1 MNEKL
6 HKILYIALSLLL
18 AVAFWLFVDNEQE
31 NTIERPFNGIPVEF
45 IGAEDALPSRNLML
59 SGGMDATLDV
69 VVRGPRA
76 IVSGMKREDLRAQ
89 VNVSNINSVG
99 TYPLSYT
106 ILTPDNIRPG
116 EITTECSRSAVT
128 VQVSTLYSRTLPV
141 SVNVTGDVVDGCIY
155 MGERMLAEPS
165 TLTISG
171 RAEDVDQV
179 ETVRVTVDLTGAN
192 STIQREFD
200 YQLLDAEGNEVE
212 TSGLR
217 LSERRVQVTA
227 PVFITKE
234 LPLTVKIKE
243 APGSLEKDARCELAD
258 QTITVAG
265 EAANLENVDEILLGE
280 VDLSALLSSTDIPP
294 GHQHARRVRQSQQPR
309 LHHPLRPLQPESGDA
324 ELHRDQHRAHGAQ
337 RDPEVQPPDQL
348 PGRAGP
354 GPGGGAGERDGG
366 GHPHRGG
373 PDGVRLQRHLLREG
387 PGLRGQPRPGGGHRR
402 RLHRGLQDHFLGGS
416 AMTQIGT
423 VTAVPE
429 PGAAV
434 VQVARQSACAH
445 NCAGC
450 AGV

>member
-1 MNEKL
+1 VKKGMNEKL

-280 VDLSALLSSTDIPP
+280 VDLSALLSSTDIPLDINMP
-294 GHQHARRVRQSQQPR
+294 AGCVNLSNLASTTLSVRFSR
-309 LHHPLRPLQPESGDA
+309 NLETRS
-324 ELHRDQHRAHGAQ
+324 
-337 RDPEVQPPDQL
+337 
-348 PGRAGP
+348 
-354 GPGGGAGERDGG
+354 
-366 GHPHRGG
+366 
-373 PDGVRLQRHLLREG
+373 
-387 PGLRGQPRPGGGHRR
+387 
-402 RLHRGLQDHFLGGS
+402 F
-416 AMTQIGT
+416 T
-423 VTAVPE
+423 VTNIVPMGLSE
-429 PGAAV
+429 TQRFSRLTNSLDVLVRGPAEELENVTAEDIRIVVDLTEFASNGTYSVKAQVFVDNHDQVGAIGGDYT
-434 VQVARQSACAH
+434 VACKITS
-445 NCAGC
+445 
-450 AGV
+450 

>member
-243 APGSLEKDARCELAD
+243 IG
-258 QTITVAG
+258 
-265 EAANLENVDEILLGE
+265 
-280 VDLSALLSSTDIPP
+280 
-294 GHQHARRVRQSQQPR
+294 
-309 LHHPLRPLQPESGDA
+309 
-324 ELHRDQHRAHGAQ
+324 RAH
-337 RDPEVQPPDQL
+337 V
-348 PGRAGP
+348 
-354 GPGGGAGERDGG
+354 
-366 GHPHRGG
+366 
-373 PDGVRLQRHLLREG
+373 
-387 PGLRGQPRPGGGHRR
+387 
-402 RLHRGLQDHFLGGS
+402 
-416 AMTQIGT
+416 
-423 VTAVPE
+423 
-429 PGAAV
+429 
-434 VQVARQSACAH
+434 
-445 NCAGC
+445 
-450 AGV
+450 

>member
-171 RAEDVDQV
+171 RAELVNQVAYAKVVVTGENRTESVNDSFPFQLIGASGDPLDLDVTCDVD
-179 ETVRVTVDLTGAN
+179 TVYTVFPIRATAE
-192 STIQREFD
+192 IP
-200 YQLLDAEGNEVE
+200 LDIKVAEGG
-212 TSGLR
+212 GLGREDVR
-217 LSERRVQVTA
+217 LKLS
-227 PVFITKE
+227 
-234 LPLTVKIKE
+234 
-243 APGSLEKDARCELAD
+243 ARS
-258 QTITVAG
+258 ITVAG
-265 EAANLENVDEILLGE
+265 SREAVAALSAEDGLLLGTIDLAALEDDMAENGGELTFPVPLADELENLSGITEVTVELKPLKRVETRTFDVATRISTTNVPEGWRADIITQVIPVKVRGPAELLDELTEENIQVVANLGEIRASSGQYTVPVVTYLYNANPATELG
-280 VDLSALLSSTDIPP
+280 V
-294 GHQHARRVRQSQQPR
+294 VRANYTITVS
-309 LHHPLRPLQPESGDA
+309 LEPEG
-324 ELHRDQHRAHGAQ
+324 
-337 RDPEVQPPDQL
+337 
-348 PGRAGP
+348 
-354 GPGGGAGERDGG
+354 
-366 GHPHRGG
+366 
-373 PDGVRLQRHLLREG
+373 
-387 PGLRGQPRPGGGHRR
+387 
-402 RLHRGLQDHFLGGS
+402 
-416 AMTQIGT
+416 
-423 VTAVPE
+423 
-429 PGAAV
+429 
-434 VQVARQSACAH
+434 
-445 NCAGC
+445 
-450 AGV
+450 